1 MISDV
6 EPVLE
11 CGRRPTKAVVGET
24 FEVSATVIR
33 EGHELP
39 GAGVVLRGPAGERL
53 PLARMREVLPGT
65 DRYAAEVTPS
75 AEGRW
80 RFYVEAWGDPIGH
93 WRHDAGIKVPR
104 GQDVERREE
113 AAGVPAAL
121 PHALVRGAAAGRAP
135 PAGRDVPCP
144 DYAAIRAGRSTWAWL
159 GGPRGRRVASRE

>member
-1 MISDV
+1 MIGRIVISDV

-11 CGRRPTKAVVGET
+11 CGRRPAKAVVGET

-33 EGHELP
+33 EGHEVP

-104 GQDVERREE
+104 GQDVELMLAEGAVLFDR
-113 AAGVPAAL
+113 AAPSAS
-121 PHALVRGAAAGRAP
+121 
-135 PAGRDVPCP
+135 
-144 DYAAIRAGRSTWAWL
+144 ISSTSW
-159 GGPRGRRVASRE
+159 PRGTLMPASCRQWPIGSPQAST